1 MRATVDF
8 PDAQLL
14 SVQFEQRDTHQIFG
28 RFREQA
34 EAVDHFD
41 LQVLEGLFVSGVGN
55 ALVENQARV
64 HIRQVGFGDQCRHAQ
79 VDFRSAAQR
88 LIEIGLLALAN
99 RLHRALKHF
108 HVQGEAHRLDLAA
121 LAVPEQFACA
131 TDFQVVGGE
140 HEARAQVLGVGNR
153 FQTLFG
159 VVGDLFAWRGQQVGI
174 GLVVTAPDAPAQLV
188 QLGQAELVGALDDDG
203 VGARYV
209 DAGLDDGRGDQHIEA
224 LVVEVAHH
232 LFEFA
237 LAHLP
242 VADADTRLRH
252 QLGQVGGAFLD
263 GLDVVVQVID
273 LTAAQQLAQQG
284 FLDGRLVLLHHE
296 GAHRQPARRW
306 RRDDRQIAH
315 ARDGH
320 VQGARDRRCGQGQNI
335 DLAAQ
340 RLELFLLAH
349 AKPVFFVD
357 DHQAEVLDLDVI
369 LQKLVRT
376 DDDVDL
382 ALCQIGNCGVDF
394 LGRLEAAHHFD
405 GHRPVGETVAEAVVV
420 LLGEQGG
427 RHQNGHLTP
436 AMHGDEGC
444 AHGHFGL
451 AEAHVATDQA
461 IHRLGRQH
469 VGAHGVDGGL
479 LIRCLFERK
488 ACAEGRVI
496 GFRVGKCIAFAG
508 CATRV
513 DIQQFGCHVT
523 DLLGSLALGFLPGF
537 RAQAMQ
543 RRRFV
548 VAAGVTGNQ
557 VQVGDRDVQLGVFG
571 VGQHQK
577 FGNLVFDFQRREP
590 EITTYAMVDVH
601 HRRAFAQFG
610 EVLDDCVVVAAISAL
625 FAATALHDALA
636 EQRAFCDQRQGRLF
650 QQQAFVKRRDGD
662 RQPVLAV
669 DEVQP
674 AVDGFGAQLETFEQF
689 QQHFPASG
697 GLGGEQHAPR
707 EVIQK
712 LRQGR
717 QWLSGLGFDGQV
729 RQGLRGKTL
738 ASGTGVDILLAG
750 DHTRPV
756 FQACEAVFHR

>member
-1 MRATVDF
+1 M
-8 PDAQLL
+8 
-14 SVQFEQRDTHQIFG
+14 
-28 RFREQA
+28 
-34 EAVDHFD
+34 
-41 LQVLEGLFVSGVGN
+41 
-55 ALVENQARV
+55 
-64 HIRQVGFGDQCRHAQ
+64 
-79 VDFRSAAQR
+79 
-88 LIEIGLLALAN
+88 
-99 RLHRALKHF
+99 
-108 HVQGEAHRLDLAA
+108 
-121 LAVPEQFACA
+121 
-131 TDFQVVGGE
+131 
-140 HEARAQVLGVGNR
+140 
-153 FQTLFG
+153 
-159 VVGDLFAWRGQQVGI
+159 
-174 GLVVTAPDAPAQLV
+174 
-188 QLGQAELVGALDDDG
+188 QLGQTELVGALDDDG

-209 DAGLDDGRGDQHIEA
+209 DAGLDDGRGDQHVEA

-242 VADADTRLRH
+242 VADADTCFRH

-273 LTAAQQLAQQG
+273 LTAAQQLTQQG

-296 GAHRQPARRW
+296 GTHRQPARRW
-306 RRDDRQIAH
+306 RGDDRQVAH
-315 ARDGH
+315 ARHGH

-335 DLAAQ
+335 DLTAQ
-340 RLELFLLAH
+340 RLELFFLAH

-357 DHQAEVLDLDVI
+357 DHQTEVLDLDVI
-369 LQKLVRT
+369 LQQLVRP
-376 DDDVDL
+376 DNDVDL
-382 ALCQIGNCGVDF
+382 ALGQIGNRSVDF
-394 LGRLEAAHHFD
+394 LGRLEAAHHLD

-436 AMHGDEGC
+436 AMHGDEGGT
-444 AHGHFGL
+444 HGHFGL
-451 AEAHVATDQA
+451 AETHVATDQT

-469 VGAHGVDGGL
+469 VGAYGVDGGL
-479 LIRCLFERK
+479 LIRRLFERE

-513 DIQQFGCHVT
+513 DIQQLGGHVT

-537 RAQAMQ
+537 RAEAVQ
-543 RRRFV
+543 RRGFV

-571 VGQHQK
+571 VGQHQE
-577 FGNLVFDFQRREP
+577 FGDLVFDFQRRKP
-590 EITTYAMVDVH
+590 QITAYAMIDVH
-601 HRRAFAQFG
+601 HRRAFAQLG
-610 EVLDDCVVVAAISAL
+610 EVLDDCVIVAAVGAF
-625 FAATALHDALA
+625 FAATALHDALT
-636 EQRAFCDQRQGRLF
+636 EQWAFCDQRQGRLF

-662 RQPVLAV
+662 CQPVLAV
-669 DEVQP
+669 DEIQP

-689 QQHFPASG
+689 QQHFAASG
-697 GLGGEQHAPR
+697 GLGGEQHATG

-712 LRQGR
+712 PRQGR

-729 RQGLRGKTL
+729 RQGLRRETL

-750 DHTRPV
+750 DHARPV
-756 FQACEAVFHR
+756 FQAREAVFHR